1 MQLFLYSDSE
11 IYILPLFKGRGAATL
26 HYLPILVA
34 ATAVEPFA
42 IEYIFE
48 IKH

>member
-1 MQLFLYSDSE
+1 M
-11 IYILPLFKGRGAATL
+11 YILPLFGGPATL
-26 HYLPILVA
+26 HPPVIFLA
-34 ATAVEPFA
+34 STAVIPLA